1 MITEV
6 YERSSVPDDIACWAE
21 MTSRQNAAGLSTFNS
36 HVQTYAE
43 MAIEAILKKKK
54 IKKDICRE
62 FDYVERKSFVFP
74 AEIAKQLKSETKAKA

>member
-1 MITEV
+1 VLGWGNDEPS
-6 YERSSVPDDIACWAE
+6 ECCRVP
-21 MTSRQNAAGLSTFNS
+21 LSTFNS

-54 IKKDICRE
+54 IKNDICRE